1 MSEVIIAL
9 DYPDTKSAWHMVE
22 RLPEGQWFK
31 VGLELF
37 TVAGPNFVRRLEDT
51 GHPVFLDLKV
61 HDIPHTAAGAA
72 TTAARLGA
80 RLMTV
85 HAAGGGAMIRAAAD
99 AANAESGGRL
109 KIVAVTVLTS
119 LDDESLEAVMGEG
132 ARVADAVGRLA
143 GLAREAGADGVV
155 ASVQECAAIKADCGE
170 GFLVVTPGI
179 RLPGDA
185 AHDQRRVAT
194 PAVAEAAG
202 ADYIVVGRSITSAPV
217 PAEALA
223 RVRAELAPS
232 DV

>member
-1 MSEVIIAL
+1 MSEVIVAL
-9 DYPDTKSAWHMVE
+9 DYPDAESAWRMVE
-22 RLPEGQWFK
+22 RLPGDQWFK

-37 TVAGPNFVRRLEDT
+37 TAAGPDFVRRLEDA

-72 TTAARLGA
+72 TTAAQLGA

-85 HAAGGGAMIRAAAD
+85 HAAGGSAMIHAAAD
-99 AANAESGGRL
+99 AARSVSDGRL

-119 LDDESLEAVMGEG
+119 LDDEALAAVMGEG
-132 ARVADAVGRLA
+132 ARVADAVIRLSE
-143 GLAREAGADGVV
+143 LARDAGADGVV
-155 ASVQECAAIKADCGE
+155 ASVHECAGIKAACDE
-170 GFLVVTPGI
+170 SFLVVTPGI
-179 RLPGDA
+179 RLPGDV

-223 RVRAELAPS
+223 RVRAELEPS
-232 DV
+232 EA

>member
-1 MSEVIIAL
+1 MSEVIVAL
-9 DYPDTKSAWHMVE
+9 DYPDADSAWRMVE
-22 RLPEGQWFK
+22 RLPDGLWFK

-37 TVAGPNFVRRLEDT
+37 TVAGPDFVRRLEDA

-72 TTAARLGA
+72 TTAAALGA

-85 HAAGGGAMIRAAAD
+85 HAAGGAAMIRAAAD
-99 AANAESGGRL
+99 AAGSESEGQLR
-109 KIVAVTVLTS
+109 IVAVTVLTS
-119 LDDESLEAVMGEG
+119 LDDDALAAVMGEG
-132 ARVADAVGRLA
+132 AHVADTVARLARLA
-143 GLAREAGADGVV
+143 GDAGADGVV
-155 ASVQECAAIKADCGE
+155 ASVHECAGIKAICGE
-170 GFLVVTPGI
+170 GFVVVTPGI

-217 PAEALA
+217 PADALA
-223 RVRAELAPS
+223 RVRAELEPS

>member
-1 MSEVIIAL
+1 MSDVIVAL
-9 DYPDTKSAWHMVE
+9 DYPDAGSAWQMVE
-22 RLPEGQWFK
+22 RLPEGLWFK

-37 TVAGPNFVRRLEDT
+37 TTAGPDFVRRLEDA

-85 HAAGGGAMIRAAAD
+85 HAAGGSAMIRAAAD
-99 AANAESGGRL
+99 AAHAESNGRL
-109 KIVAVTVLTS
+109 RIVAVTVLTS
-119 LDDESLEAVMGEG
+119 LDDESLGAVLGEG
-132 ARVADAVGRLA
+132 TRVADTVTRLA
-143 GLAREAGADGVV
+143 RLARDAGADGVV
-155 ASVQECAAIKADCGE
+155 ASVHECAAIKALCGE
-170 GFLVVTPGI
+170 DFIVVTPGI
-179 RLPGDA
+179 RLPGDT

-202 ADYIVVGRSITSAPV
+202 SDYIVVGRSITAAPV

-223 RVRAELAPS
+223 RVRAELEPS
-232 DV
+232 EA